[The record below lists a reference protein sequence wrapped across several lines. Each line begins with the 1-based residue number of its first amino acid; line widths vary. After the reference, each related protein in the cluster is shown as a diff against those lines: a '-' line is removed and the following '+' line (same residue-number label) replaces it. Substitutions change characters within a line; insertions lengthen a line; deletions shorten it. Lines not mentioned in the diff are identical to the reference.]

1 MEPEPA
7 RSPLIVLSDLVIIE
21 QGTGKISLIG
31 GFDRFTVPQVP
42 FRIARFFATVGITN
56 LRGPFTELNV
66 TVRIELPESGHVILS
81 ASQKVEFAG
90 SPPPITPSTVLNFP
104 IPIIGETIPQV
115 GRYSVVALLNNDE
128 IGRRYVEVSIITASA
143 SPPQ

>member
-7 RSPLIVLSDLVIIE
+7 LSPLIVLSDLVVIE
-21 QGTGKISLIG
+21 QGTGKISMVG

-42 FRIARFFATVGITN
+42 FRIGRFFSTVGITN

-81 ASQKVEFAG
+81 ASQKVEFTGA
-90 SPPPITPSTVLNFP
+90 PPPITPSTVVNFA
-104 IPIIGETIPQV
+104 IPITGATFPQV
-115 GRYSVVALLNNDE
+115 GRYAVVALLNNEE
-128 IGRRYVEVSIITASA
+128 IGRRYVEVSVITASA
-143 SPPQ
+143 SPPP